1 MLAGR
6 KHAIMT
12 MSMKAADSAR
22 MVCVDDFE
30 REAEKVLDSSLF
42 GYVRTGAD
50 EEVTLKDNVTAFKR

>member
-1 MLAGR
+1 
-6 KHAIMT
+6 MT